1 MSCHVYS
8 DVDSVRSVHLH
19 SIVSTPGVT
28 SLHCKRVERRRFQPK
43 DFDQAPTV
51 LLYFKGGALSG
62 RQLMFN
68 RSSPQEPSKPAA
80 RPNGPAIAP
89 VQQHRTGPTDSGD
102 KSIIGN
108 DLKIIGQGG
117 LRIISRGILQIDG
130 EIEGDVQAA
139 EVIIGAQGKVTGL
152 VAGQQVTVSGK
163 VAGAICAAT
172 VTLQSTSEVEGDVH
186 HMVFAIEQGAV
197 FEGRSRRAANEA
209 DLNAVIAAKG
219 GQSRSA

>member
-1 MSCHVYS
+1 MFTRNS
-8 DVDSVRSVHLH
+8 
-19 SIVSTPGVT
+19 
-28 SLHCKRVERRRFQPK
+28 
-43 DFDQAPTV
+43 AP
-51 LLYFKGGALSG
+51 
-62 RQLMFN
+62 
-68 RSSPQEPSKPAA
+68 EPSKLSSRLNSLPT
-80 RPNGPAIAP
+80 AP
-89 VQQHRTGPTDSGD
+89 VQQHRTGPGDSGD

-152 VAGQQVTVSGK
+152 VAGQQVIVSGR
-163 VAGAICAAT
+163 VAGSICDKK
-172 VTLQSTSEVEGDVH
+172 VNLQSTYEVDGDVH

-209 DLNAVIAAKG
+209 DLNAVIEAKG
-219 GQSRSA
+219 GQLKPT